1 MSSEPRSIFTSQK
14 HFTQSIGQRSIPPQ
28 VETSSITK
36 PFLPPSPSPSPG
48 LRDVHR
54 QTGLEAN
61 SQEEAT
67 ADSPSRRASSLDIA
81 GGRVEA
87 SLARTSLEVT
97 ADYNSIDASLQ
108 RPSQSTRN
116 EGFRIP
122 NLPGPT
128 ATTHASKHPRTVDD
142 KGRLAST
149 EPPSKKHRPK
159 LGPKHTLNA
168 ESFHSLVPSKNS
180 GSPPSPLFFSHSQRQ
195 RPILPPAFSSE
206 AAATMLNKARD
217 EAGGVT
223 TLKLARGSITTATSP
238 PRTTST
244 PGSWTSIERSSISRS
259 PDLKGKPSAGMQI
272 LGSVG
277 IIELLEQDERPTF
290 IIDVANPTNFSPGL
304 LQIVFANAALRASES
319 ILDMVTGKADL
330 DSPGIAVINDFPE
343 FKAWALSF
351 VKNGESLD
359 ICLPSFSYGGV
370 TWSCSTLRKRLRLIS
385 ASGNSL
391 PPNITSGGSNGA
403 MSATS
408 NLSERARGPSLQNL
422 PRSSLAESFEPS
434 DYFGNAVPPLIST
447 AGSSPLQNMSSS
459 FVGEDENSR
468 FPTQATLTAQTTAL
482 IPEMIQARYP
492 ENPSFDWTRL
502 PMSAALPK
510 HIQFARSFDWAST
523 PLGPI
528 ESWSFDLR
536 AMCNLIMGSPHPA
549 AMYWGD
555 DYT

>member
-14 HFTQSIGQRSIPPQ
+14 HFTQSIGRRSIPPQ
-28 VETSSITK
+28 VETSLITK
-36 PFLPPSPSPSPG
+36 PFLPPSPSPG
-48 LRDVHR
+48 LRDGHR
-54 QTGLEAN
+54 QTVLEAN

-67 ADSPSRRASSLDIA
+67 ADFPSRRASSLDI
-81 GGRVEA
+81 GGGSEEA
-87 SLARTSLEVT
+87 SLTRTSLEVT

-149 EPPSKKHRPK
+149 EPPSKKHRPT

-223 TLKLARGSITTATSP
+223 TLKLARGSISTATSP

-244 PGSWTSIERSSISRS
+244 PGSWTSIERSSIPRS

-330 DSPGIAVINDFPE
+330 DSPGIAVTNDFPE

-391 PPNITSGGSNGA
+391 PPNITSGSSNGA

-408 NLSERARGPSLQNL
+408 NLSERARGPSSQNL
-422 PRSSLAESFEPS
+422 PCSPLPESFEPS
-434 DYFGNAVPPLIST
+434 DYFGNAVQPLIST
-447 AGSSPLQNMSSS
+447 AGSSPLQNISSS
-459 FVGEDENSR
+459 FVGEDENSW